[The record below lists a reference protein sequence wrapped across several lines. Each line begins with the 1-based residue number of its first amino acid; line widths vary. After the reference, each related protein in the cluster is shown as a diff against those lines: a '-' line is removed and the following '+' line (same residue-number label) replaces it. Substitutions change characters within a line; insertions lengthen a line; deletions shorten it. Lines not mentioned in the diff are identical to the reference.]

1 MMLTLQ
7 KINLEHQ
14 ITSLS
19 LDGNLLNVVLLSA
32 TEQNSKL
39 DSLEYLFSNVR

>member
-7 KINLEHQ
+7 KINLEHP

-19 LDGNLLNVVLLSA
+19 LVGNLLNVVLLSA

-39 DSLEYLFSNVR
+39 DSLEYLFSSVK